1 MNGRTGRPW
10 RSDNVDAA
18 AGDAEV
24 SSGARAARAEKS
36 FVESAL
42 DPKLRYPGAEM
53 ASEGVP
59 KWAWRKGSQ
68 WFVLTRPHA
77 RLVAEDVRV
86 FEAFE
91 RHCKI
96 DGSGGG
102 GDDGGGG
109 GGGGGGRFCAPDEHY
124 VPTLLTVLG
133 RGHELEGRGGNRE
146 HRCTRPVIFSFS

>member
-1 MNGRTGRPW
+1 M
-10 RSDNVDAA
+10 RSDDVDAA
-18 AGDAEV
+18 ASDAEV
-24 SSGARAARAEKS
+24 SSEARAARRAEKS

-53 ASEGVP
+53 ASAGVP

-86 FEAFE
+86 FGAFE

-96 DGSGGG
+96 DGG
-102 GDDGGGG
+102 GDGAGGEGGDGDGGGG
-109 GGGGGGRFCAPDEHY
+109 GRRFCAPDEHY

-133 RGHELEGRGGNRE
+133 RGHELEGRGGE
-146 HRCTRPVIFSFS
+146 